1 MRIRELFPSE
11 TALVAQFYR
20 EAPDYWL
27 LAEGRC
33 DPPHQAQE
41 FFTDA
46 PPNCD
51 PSTSDRLGL
60 FLNQRLSG
68 VAEVSYGFPEPNDAY
83 LGLMMIGPW
92 AQGKGHGRSFL
103 AHAVALARKRH
114 APRLTLPSGR
124 QPARA
129 GVLGTG
135 RVQAHRQAWPGQD
148 HRSLARA
155 DGAGPVRHTRQ
166 RHPAQD
172 QRRGQPEPQP
182 WHLGQQHRPAQRRED
197 RHCQLRHRRAG

>member
-27 LAEGRC
+27 LAEGRV
-33 DPPHQAQE
+33 DPEAQAQE

-51 PSTSDRLGL
+51 PAQSDRLGL

-83 LGLMMIGPW
+83 LGLMVLGPW
-92 AQGKGHGRSFL
+92 AQGAGHGRTFL
-103 AHAVALARKRH
+103 QHAEALARKRH
-114 APRLTLPSGR
+114 AARLFLAVLDVNPRGRAFWEREGFTYTGLSRRDALTGHMVYR
-124 QPARA
+124 
-129 GVLGTG
+129 LGKT
-135 RVQAHRQAWPGQD
+135 
-148 HRSLARA
+148 L
-155 DGAGPVRHTRQ
+155 
-166 RHPAQD
+166 
-172 QRRGQPEPQP
+172 
-182 WHLGQQHRPAQRRED
+182 
-197 RHCQLRHRRAG
+197 

>member
-33 DPPHQAQE
+33 DPAAQAQD

-51 PSTSDRLGL
+51 PATSDRLGL

-68 VAEVSYGFPEPNDAY
+68 VAEVSYGFPEPGDAY
-83 LGLMMIGPW
+83 LGLMILGPW
-92 AQGKGHGRSFL
+92 AQGSGHGKAFL
-103 AHAVALARKRH
+103 AHAETLARKRH
-114 APRLTLPSGR
+114 APRLYLAVLDVNPRGR
-124 QPARA
+124 AFWERE
-129 GVLGTG
+129 GFKGTG
-135 RVQAHRQAWPGQD
+135 
-148 HRSLARA
+148 L
-155 DGAGPVRHTRQ
+155 TRKD
-166 RHPAQD
+166 AIT
-172 QRRGQPEPQP
+172 G
-182 WHLGQQHRPAQRRED
+182 HLVERLVKP
-197 RHCQLRHRRAG
+197 L